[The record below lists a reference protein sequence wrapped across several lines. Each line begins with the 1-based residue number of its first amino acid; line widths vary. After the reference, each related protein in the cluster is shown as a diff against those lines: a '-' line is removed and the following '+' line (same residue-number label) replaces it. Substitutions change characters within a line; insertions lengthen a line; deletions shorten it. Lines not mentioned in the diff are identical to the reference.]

1 MPTALRVISAPGRN
15 FLERG
20 PGAEE
25 LLTLAMS
32 VKRFSSALLLL
43 PSDSTLAQELVTRA
57 E

>member
-25 LLTLAMS
+25 PLTLAMS
-32 VKRFSSALLLL
+32 VKRYSSALLLL
-43 PSDSTLAQELVTRA
+43 PSGSTLAQELVTRA